1 MVQTIAR
8 RPLPRSLYRQTAPPA
23 PQTDALDH
31 DITAQVAIIGAGFTG
46 LSAALH
52 LAEAGIDAVVVEASE
67 IGWGASGRNGG
78 QVNPGLKWEPEELEH
93 HFGADLGGRMV
104 RLGDAAPRLVFDLIA
119 RHRIDC
125 APRRGGTLR
134 AALSTRA
141 AGEVRD
147 FQRQWAARGADVV
160 AADAREMARLTG
172 TGAYVFGAHDRRGGQ
187 VNPLAYC
194 RGLARAALKAGARV
208 FTGTPAL
215 KLSRRADGWEV
226 ETPKARVR
234 AGRVILATNGY
245 SDDLWPGLRR
255 SVIPVFSSITATEP
269 LPPEIAAP
277 IMPNG
282 VVLYE
287 MSASY
292 AYYRFDDA
300 GRFVMGGR
308 SVLRN
313 ATAPEDYR
321 ALVAHATRL
330 FPVLKAVEWTH
341 RWNGQVAVTWDHLPH
356 LHEPEPGLLIGLGYN
371 GRGVAMAS
379 AMGRVLARRAG
390 GAEAESL
397 DLPVTR
403 ISPILGHAGWPLAVK
418 ARLKWDRLREAFG
431 R

>member
-8 RPLPRSLYRQTAPPA
+8 RPMPRSLYRDTVPPA
-23 PQTDALDH
+23 PETGPLDH
-31 DITAQVAIIGAGFTG
+31 DIAAQVAIVGAGFTG

-52 LAEAGIDAVVVEASE
+52 LAEAGIDTVVIEASE

-93 HFGADLGGRMV
+93 AFGPDLGGRMV
-104 RLGDAAPRLVFDLIA
+104 RLGHDAPALVFDLVA

-125 APRRGGTLR
+125 SAKRGGTLR
-134 AALSTRA
+134 AAVSERSTEGVRA
-141 AGEVRD
+141 

-160 AADAREMARLTG
+160 IAEGKEMARLTG
-172 TGAYVFGAHDRRGGQ
+172 TGAYLLGAHDRRGGQ

-194 RGLARAALKAGARV
+194 RGLARAAVKAGARL
-208 FTGTPAL
+208 FTDTPATGL
-215 KLSRRADGWEV
+215 ARNAQGWELS
-226 ETPKARVR
+226 TPKGRVS
-234 AGRVILATNGY
+234 AQRVILATNGY
-245 SDDLWPGLRR
+245 NDDLWPGLRR

-269 LPPEIAAP
+269 LPPELAAP

-292 AYYRFDDA
+292 AYYRLDDA

-308 SVLRN
+308 SVLRP
-313 ATAPEDYR
+313 ASAPDDFR
-321 ALVAHATRL
+321 TLVAHATRL

-356 LHEPEPGLLIGLGYN
+356 LHEPEPGLLVGLGYN
-371 GRGVAMAS
+371 GRGVAMATIT
-379 AMGRVLARRAG
+379 GRMLARRAAG
-390 GAEAESL
+390 GGPETL
-397 DLPVTR
+397 DLPLTR
-403 ISPILGHAGWPLAVK
+403 ISPIPFHAGWPLAVK
-418 ARLKWDRLREAFG
+418 ARLKWDRLREGAG